1 MENSLSES
9 LIVLSGELLLHVKK
23 YEDTTFIE
31 ASLENKTIDILM
43 NELTDDD
50 SKKCFWIN
58 IYNAYYQIL
67 SVKYNQTRGDIFKR
81 KDIKI
86 ARNQFSLDEIEHGI
100 LRKYRWKF
108 SLGYL
113 PNIFVSTLIKKL
125 AVNAI
130 DYRIHFAL
138 NCGAVSCPPIA
149 FYKVKQINTQL
160 ENAMFSFIEAETE
173 IDETNK
179 TIQTSKLMLWFKGD
193 FGGKRGIKQMLEYVF
208 EKELN
213 SYKINYK
220 AYNWDKSLT
229 NFS

>member
-1 MENSLSES
+1 MENKLSLNLPE
-9 LIVLSGELLLHVKK
+9 LSGKLLLHVKK
-23 YEDTTFIE
+23 QEDTSIIE
-31 ASLENKTIDILM
+31 TLLENISI
-43 NELTDDD
+43 ERLTDELNTDD

-58 IYNAYYQIL
+58 IYNAYYQL
-67 SVKYNQTRGDIFKR
+67 LAVKFNQTRGDVFKI
-81 KDIKI
+81 KYIKI
-86 ARNQFSLDEIEHGI
+86 ARNQFSLDEIEHSI

-113 PNIFVSTLIKKL
+113 PNIFVSVLIKKL
-125 AVNAI
+125 AVNTI

-173 IDETNK
+173 IDETKK
-179 TIQTSKLMLWFKGD
+179 TIQISKLMLWFKGD
-193 FGGKRGIKQMLEYVF
+193 FGGEKGIKQMLEYVF
-208 EKELN
+208 GKPLN
-213 SYKINYK
+213 DYKISYKE
-220 AYNWDKSLT
+220 YNWDKSLA

>member
-1 MENSLSES
+1 MKNKLSINLTE
-9 LIVLSGELLLHVKK
+9 LSGKLLLHVKK
-23 YEDTTFIE
+23 HEDTTITQTL
-31 ASLENKTIDILM
+31 LENITV
-43 NELTDDD
+43 ERLTDELNTDD
-50 SKKCFWIN
+50 VKKCFWIN
-58 IYNAYYQIL
+58 IYNAYYQL
-67 SVKYNQTRGDIFKR
+67 LALKYNQTRGDIFKR
-81 KDIKI
+81 KEIKI
-86 ARNQFSLDEIEHGI
+86 ARNQFSLDDIEHGI

-113 PNIFVSTLIKKL
+113 PNIFVSVLIKKL
-125 AVNAI
+125 TVNVV

-138 NCGAVSCPPIA
+138 NCGAISCPPIA
-149 FYKVKQINTQL
+149 FYKIEQINTQL

-173 IDETNK
+173 IDETKK

-213 SYKINYK
+213 GYKINYK
-220 AYNWDKSLT
+220 AYNWDKSLA

>member
-1 MENSLSES
+1 MKNKLTINLTE
-9 LIVLSGELLLHVKK
+9 LSGKLLLHVKK
-23 YEDTTFIE
+23 HEDTTITQTL
-31 ASLENKTIDILM
+31 LENITI
-43 NELTDDD
+43 ERLTDELNTDD
-50 SKKCFWIN
+50 AKKCFWIN
-58 IYNAYYQIL
+58 IYNAYYQL
-67 SVKYNQTRGDIFKR
+67 LALKYNQTRGDIFKI

-86 ARNQFSLDEIEHGI
+86 ARNQFSLDDIEHGI

-113 PNIFVSTLIKKL
+113 PNIFVSVLIKKL
-125 AVNAI
+125 AVNVV

-138 NCGAVSCPPIA
+138 NCGAISCPPIA
-149 FYKVKQINTQL
+149 FYKIEQINTQL

-173 IDETNK
+173 IDETMK

-213 SYKINYK
+213 GYKINYK
-220 AYNWDKSLT
+220 AYNWDKSLA
-229 NFS
+229 NFL